1 MWSFILFADLFQTKP
16 LQKAAATC
24 RIDVGLVFR
33 VRRSAVNIHP
43 FNDTEAPQRI
53 KENTISIMNDNPD
66 LQSICRHFQGKK
78 SSWLWRSFT
87 KKGRIMNEIYTISY
101 LFLLHRWIDLYIFFK
116 KINCLFKCL
125 IFINLFNYYNYTIL
139 LKFSFLTPERWNI
152 AFTCFS
158 NLVISSL
165 FPLKSNYLH
174 TFKNWLKYYSNS
186 KNTFF
191 WYFLSASLSLSL
203 SLIIH
208 VYIKGLMYLIFHYCR
223 SVSFVEGT
231 TKSSI

>member
-1 MWSFILFADLFQTKP
+1 MKYIPFHIYFYCMMNWSL
-16 LQKAAATC
+16 
-24 RIDVGLVFR
+24 
-33 VRRSAVNIHP
+33 
-43 FNDTEAPQRI
+43 
-53 KENTISIMNDNPD
+53 
-66 LQSICRHFQGKK
+66 
-78 SSWLWRSFT
+78 
-87 KKGRIMNEIYTISY
+87 Y
-101 LFLLHRWIDLYIFFK
+101 FLK
-116 KINCLFKCL
+116 KINCLFTCL

-191 WYFLSASLSLSL
+191 WYFLSASLSLFNYPCIHKGTYVLNFSL
-203 SLIIH
+203 LSISKFRRRNNK
-208 VYIKGLMYLIFHYCR
+208 VFHIRTVIQCNYFEIWR
-223 SVSFVEGT
+223 LGVFPVL
-231 TKSSI
+231 

>member
-1 MWSFILFADLFQTKP
+1 MKYIPFHIYFY
-16 LQKAAATC
+16 C
-24 RIDVGLVFR
+24 IDELIF
-33 VRRSAVNIHP
+33 
-43 FNDTEAPQRI
+43 
-53 KENTISIMNDNPD
+53 
-66 LQSICRHFQGKK
+66 
-78 SSWLWRSFT
+78 
-87 KKGRIMNEIYTISY
+87 
-101 LFLLHRWIDLYIFFK
+101 IFFLK

-203 SLIIH
+203 IIH